1 MAGTTLDGATYTL
14 DSAGNRTAKSDL
26 YAGVTT
32 NYGYD
37 AIYELLNAAQSGTTT
52 ENYTYDPVGNRLTDL
67 GSASWSY
74 NTSNELSSRPSVS
87 YTYDANGNTTTKTDS
102 TGTTTYSW
110 DFENRLSS
118 VTLPGSGGTVSFKYD
133 PFGRRIYKSSSG
145 ATSIFTYD
153 GDNLVETVNA
163 SGGVVAR
170 YTQGASIDQPLAMLR
185 GSTTSYYETDG
196 LGSVSSLTDTT
207 GALAETYTYD
217 SFGNTTN
224 SSGSLT
230 NFFRYTAREF
240 DTETNLYF
248 YRARY
253 YDPQGG
259 RFISEDP
266 IGFDGGPNFYAYVKN
281 SPVGKFDPTGLATCD
296 YFITGGP
303 NGNGWL
309 YCTPDDPRN
318 SPVSFPAA
326 SGNNSQP
333 GCKNNPGCSS
343 QSGVGP
349 IPPGGYHFAGT
360 PGSRKHNGTSLVPD
374 NPSAAFFR
382 SGLLTH
388 FCANPFGPSQT
399 KPFCSEGCVTATQ
412 DNINSLNNL
421 LTAEPGST
429 LHVYPGLP
437 LM

>member
-1 MAGTTLDGATYTL
+1 MRG
-14 DSAGNRTAKSDL
+14 
-26 YAGVTT
+26 
-32 NYGYD
+32 
-37 AIYELLNAAQSGTTT
+37 
-52 ENYTYDPVGNRLTDL
+52 
-67 GSASWSY
+67 
-74 NTSNELSSRPSVS
+74 LSE
-87 YTYDANGNTTTKTDS
+87 A
-102 TGTTTYSW
+102 
-110 DFENRLSS
+110 
-118 VTLPGSGGTVSFKYD
+118 VSFKYD
-133 PFGRRIYKSSSG
+133 PWGRRIEKISPT
-145 ATSIFTYD
+145 ATSIFAYD
-153 GDNLVETVNA
+153 GYDLVETVNA
-163 SGGVVAR
+163 SGGAVAR
-170 YTQGASIDQPLAMLR
+170 YAQDLSVDEPLAMLR
-185 GSTTSYYETDG
+185 GTTTDYYEADG
-196 LGSVSSLTDTT
+196 LNSITSLTDTT

-217 SFGNTTN
+217 SFGNSTN
-224 SSGSLT
+224 S
-230 NFFRYTAREF
+230 
-240 DTETNLYF
+240 
-248 YRARY
+248 
-253 YDPQGG
+253 
-259 RFISEDP
+259 FISEDP

-318 SPVSFPAA
+318 SPVSFPAV

-333 GCKNNPGCSS
+333 SCKNNPGCSS

-360 PGSRKHNGTSLVPD
+360 PGSRKHNGTLLVPD

-421 LTAEPGST
+421 LSAEPGST